1 MISEQ
6 ELSYILYQL
15 GEEEKPYRA
24 ISPPLVRSTNFL
36 FRTIQEYREAI
47 LNEKDLS
54 IYSRGNNPTVRLLER
69 KLAALQG
76 TEDALV
82 FGSGS
87 AAIAAAVL
95 SKVKAGDHVLTVS
108 SLYSWS
114 HKLLFQWLARFGVTA
129 TTVQGSDVSDFAAH
143 LQNNTTVLLLES
155 PNSQL
160 FALQD
165 VKALTEWAHH
175 NGLAVVLDN
184 SYGTVLNRKPAEF
197 GVDLI
202 CHSAT
207 KFTSGHSDVVAGL
220 VCGSAADIRS
230 IFNGEYMTLGAILS
244 PDNAWML
251 LRSLR
256 TLPMRLNHANSSCEK
271 VIAFLKEEQ
280 RISQVLWPFDPQHPQ
295 NTLAQAQL
303 DVKVPMFSFQLNTHD
318 ATRIERFCESLRII
332 QIAVSWGSYESLL
345 MPMIA
350 FPEGT
355 NPKNQMRLSVGFE
368 DPQSLIADISQ
379 ALDAAFA

>member
-15 GEEEKPYRA
+15 GETEKPYRA

-36 FRTIQEYREAI
+36 FRTIDEYRQAI

-54 IYSRGNNPTVRLLER
+54 IYSRGNNPTVRLLEM

-95 SKVKAGDHVLTVS
+95 SKVKAGDHVLTVAS
-108 SLYSWS
+108 VYSWT

-129 TTVQGSDVSDFAAH
+129 STVQGDSVHHFEGH
-143 LQNNTTVLLLES
+143 LQPNTSLLLLES
-155 PNSQL
+155 PNSQH
-160 FALQD
+160 FNLQD
-165 VKALTEWAHH
+165 VNALTQWAHH
-175 NGLAVVLDN
+175 KGLAVVLDN
-184 SYGTVLNRKPAEF
+184 SYGTVLNRKPVEF

-220 VCGSAADIRS
+220 VCGNAADIRS

-244 PDNAWML
+244 PDNAWMM

-256 TLPMRLNHANSSCEK
+256 TLPMRLQHANHTCEQLIAYLQQEPRIAR
-271 VIAFLKEEQ
+271 VI
-280 RISQVLWPFDPQHPQ
+280 WPFDPQHPQ
-295 NTLAQAQL
+295 NALAREQL
-303 DVKVPMFSFQLNTHD
+303 DVKVPMFSFQLNTD
-318 ATRIERFCESLRII
+318 DPVRIERFCESLRII

-355 NPKNQMRLSVGFE
+355 GPRNQMRLSVGFE
-368 DPQSLIADISQ
+368 DANSLMDDIRQ
-379 ALDAAFA
+379 ALDVAME